1 MTEEDYEFFQNKRV
15 DRVYLS
21 RSLSQKFFRKG
32 DDGNVEELVR
42 PFRIVS
48 KVIDGRE
55 SHEFFRDGKQ
65 VSLRIT
71 DGERQ
76 EIKAKVY
83 EDNREIATL
92 QIQKYSIKG
101 GIPHKTCFTFIE
113 SEIATLFNFIRNI
126 EFLPLKDEKSAKLDD
141 QFVENI
147 VLTREQAVRLLNH
160 QPQLLEELT
169 RHHISARDVAVLGQ
183 RRNALAEFARLL
195 NNEAHF
201 SQRRN
206 ELGSNKRAEDVWQS
220 FFENN
225 TWIFGYGLN
234 YFLNTPLD
242 NEKLEQVVR
251 GHDFSVS
258 GKRVDALLKTQGLI
272 SSLSFGEIKTHRTD
286 LLKRIKTPYR
296 GESWQISDELA
307 GAVAQVQRTV
317 QASLT
322 AIRSRIDI
330 KDATGAPTGEQLF
343 LYQPRSVIVIGSLQE
358 FQTDHGINED
368 KYSSFEL
375 FRRHLVAPEV
385 ITFDELFERAKFI
398 VEAHAS
404 SGNG

>member
-1 MTEEDYEFFQNKRV
+1 MD
-15 DRVYLS
+15 
-21 RSLSQKFFRKG
+21 
-32 DDGNVEELVR
+32 
-42 PFRIVS
+42 
-48 KVIDGRE
+48 
-55 SHEFFRDGKQ
+55 
-65 VSLRIT
+65 
-71 DGERQ
+71 
-76 EIKAKVY
+76 
-83 EDNREIATL
+83 
-92 QIQKYSIKG
+92 
-101 GIPHKTCFTFIE
+101 
-113 SEIATLFNFIRNI
+113 
-126 EFLPLKDEKSAKLDD
+126 
-141 QFVENI
+141 
-147 VLTREQAVRLLNH
+147 H

-169 RHHISARDVAVLGQ
+169 RHHISAHDVAVLGQ

-195 NNEAHF
+195 NDETHF
-201 SQRRN
+201 LQRRN

-242 NEKLEQVVR
+242 DEKLEQVVR

-286 LLKRIKTPYR
+286 LLKRTKAPYR
-296 GESWQISDELA
+296 GGSWQISDELA

-343 LYQPRSVIVIGSLQE
+343 LYQPKSVIVIGSLHE